1 MMNSLKYKAYL
12 KQKMFILFLLISF
25 CLPVVGQGR
34 VDVDLLEL
42 KEQDNTLQ
50 IVYNARISPRAVKKG
65 ERLRIT
71 PILEGTENVKTL
83 PAINI
88 IGNNRKQVMQRKK
101 KLPQEFVKTHL
112 TSDTLLKV
120 SLRIPYEQWME
131 FASLVMEE
139 EVTGYRA
146 STVTTRYRLK
156 DRIEV
161 SIRTPYE
168 VAPKVTF
175 ITPAKEDKMRYRQ
188 GKAYLDF
195 QVGRSVIL
203 PNYRCNSEELLKID
217 DVIRDMMRNPDATIQ
232 GVYIEGYASPE
243 GTYATNDRL
252 SKARAEALKSYI
264 LQKFK
269 VPGKLFK
276 VSHVGEDWDGLVELV
291 KASKMPQKE
300 QVLRIIETI
309 DVFDGREKTLME
321 LNGGIPYRWMLKE
334 IFPKL
339 RRVEYQID
347 YVVKDYDLSQAQVAL
362 QRNPDNLSQL
372 ELYSLAMASKVGS
385 SEFNRILI
393 EVIPKYYPNDPVAIN
408 NAAAALI
415 QNGELATARR
425 FLQKAGQ
432 SAAIM
437 NNSGVLHLLEGDLDQ
452 AEKCFIKAYDA
463 GCRESEGNLEEVKAK
478 RNDNKKL
485 KYYQR
490 RE

>member
-1 MMNSLKYKAYL
+1 
-12 KQKMFILFLLISF
+12 
-25 CLPVVGQGR
+25 
-34 VDVDLLEL
+34 
-42 KEQDNTLQ
+42 
-50 IVYNARISPRAVKKG
+50 
-65 ERLRIT
+65 
-71 PILEGTENVKTL
+71 
-83 PAINI
+83 
-88 IGNNRKQVMQRKK
+88 
-101 KLPQEFVKTHL
+101 
-112 TSDTLLKV
+112 
-120 SLRIPYEQWME
+120 
-131 FASLVMEE
+131 
-139 EVTGYRA
+139 
-146 STVTTRYRLK
+146 
-156 DRIEV
+156 
-161 SIRTPYE
+161 
-168 VAPKVTF
+168 
-175 ITPAKEDKMRYRQ
+175 
-188 GKAYLDF
+188 
-195 QVGRSVIL
+195 
-203 PNYRCNSEELLKID
+203 
-217 DVIRDMMRNPDATIQ
+217 
-232 GVYIEGYASPE
+232 
-243 GTYATNDRL
+243 
-252 SKARAEALKSYI
+252 
-264 LQKFK
+264 
-269 VPGKLFK
+269 
-276 VSHVGEDWDGLVELV
+276 
-291 KASKMPQKE
+291 MPQKE

>member
-1 MMNSLKYKAYL
+1 
-12 KQKMFILFLLISF
+12 
-25 CLPVVGQGR
+25 
-34 VDVDLLEL
+34 
-42 KEQDNTLQ
+42 
-50 IVYNARISPRAVKKG
+50 
-65 ERLRIT
+65 
-71 PILEGTENVKTL
+71 
-83 PAINI
+83 
-88 IGNNRKQVMQRKK
+88 
-101 KLPQEFVKTHL
+101 
-112 TSDTLLKV
+112 
-120 SLRIPYEQWME
+120 
-131 FASLVMEE
+131 
-139 EVTGYRA
+139 
-146 STVTTRYRLK
+146 
-156 DRIEV
+156 
-161 SIRTPYE
+161 
-168 VAPKVTF
+168 
-175 ITPAKEDKMRYRQ
+175 MRYRQ

-291 KASKMPQKE
+291 KASQMPQKE

-372 ELYSLAMASKVGS
+372 ELSSLAMASKVGS

-452 AEKCFIKAYDA
+452 AEKWFIKAYDA